1 MHDNYCTVIDF
12 KVMEEFFTCTIDKQN
27 GVDK

>member
-1 MHDNYCTVIDF
+1 MVIDF